1 MEEDCVS
8 WIYDYFGEC
17 VRGIRSGL
25 SFWIGLSSILFWLFA
40 QFPQIR
46 ENYINKA
53 AEGLAPLFL
62 LWWLLGDVCNLIGCF
77 LTHQLPTQTVTA
89 IYFVSVDFIL
99 ISQFLFYERICCGG
113 KKPKDALETEK
124 LVNSTT
130 TSTPTLY
137 SVFVFFIFAAMSSTL
152 LLANAPTDTTSR
164 LLKGEDDISH
174 KIGYAIGWLSAIL
187 YLSSRAPQIIKN
199 KKRKSVEG
207 LSILMFFFAVMG
219 NLTYT
224 TGILLYSTEYNY
236 LIAKLPWL
244 LGSAGTFVFDF
255 TLIGQFFYYKKT
267 KYQEIKNEN

>member
-1 MEEDCVS
+1 MEEDCIS

-25 SFWIGLSSILFWLFA
+25 SFWIGLSSIMFWLFA

-113 KKPKDALETEK
+113 KKSKETEK

-137 SVFVFFIFAAMSSTL
+137 SVFVFFIFATMGSTL
-152 LLANAPTDTTSR
+152 LLSNIPT
-164 LLKGEDDISH
+164 
-174 KIGYAIGWLSAIL
+174 
-187 YLSSRAPQIIKN
+187 
-199 KKRKSVEG
+199 
-207 LSILMFFFAVMG
+207 
-219 NLTYT
+219 
-224 TGILLYSTEYNY
+224 ILL
-236 LIAKLPWL
+236 L
-244 LGSAGTFVFDF
+244 DH
-255 TLIGQFFYYKKT
+255 
-267 KYQEIKNEN
+267 